1 MRETRVAQI
10 SIFEKYSQH
19 EFGKQLQQ
27 LSTILDRYPEILN
40 LIENDLID
48 SLCKKVGCKGLSVE
62 TVLRCLLL
70 KQQLRC
76 SYEQLA
82 FHLSDSSSYRA
93 FTRMPDTVCPSRSG
107 LQSVIRK
114 IKPETLEAIHKTL
127 AIDFLKEGTIS
138 LDKIRIDSTVV
149 KSNITPPSDSQLLND
164 SVRVLSRLLA
174 KSKNSIDLKIR
185 FTDKRKA
192 SKSLAF
198 QIFNAKNS
206 QKEVLYPKLLTL
218 ARVVLRQVA
227 LALTKVEEVC
237 GCSDKKSKWQAEVVH
252 YRDLFLKVIN
262 QTERRVINKEKV
274 LSSEKI
280 VSIFEE
286 HTDIIVKGYRETLYG
301 HKINLASDGR
311 GFITYLALEKG
322 NPGDVER
329 FMPIMHDHQTLFNQ
343 LPHSVACDGGYASQN
358 NVAQGRALGIKRVV
372 FHKRTGISNQA
383 MGVKEKTFKML
394 RNFRAGIE
402 GNISELKRAFGAG
415 RAEWKG
421 EDGFKAFVWSSV
433 ITYNLV
439 RLARLESG

>member
-19 EFGKQLQQ
+19 EFGVQLEQ
-27 LSTILDRYPEILN
+27 LSNILDRYPEILD
-40 LIENDLID
+40 LIKSDLID
-48 SLCKKVGCKGLSVE
+48 SSCKNVGCNGLPVE
-62 TVLRCLLL
+62 TVFRCLLL

-76 SYEQLA
+76 SYELLA

-93 FTRMPDTVCPSRSG
+93 FTRLPDTVYPRRSG

-114 IKPETLEAIHKTL
+114 IKPETLEAVHQLL
-127 AIDFLKEGTIS
+127 AVKFLRDGTIS

-164 SVRVLSRLLA
+164 SVRVLSRHMA
-174 KSKNSIDLKIR
+174 ISQHFTGLKIR

-198 QIFNAKNS
+198 QIFNAKNA
-206 QKEVLYPKLLTL
+206 QKEVLYSDLLKLT
-218 ARVVLRQVA
+218 RVVLRQVK
-227 LALTKVEEVC
+227 LALSKVNEEC
-237 GCSDKKSKWQAEVVH
+237 ERSDKMLKWQAKIEH
-252 YRDLFLKVIN
+252 HRDLLLKIIN
-262 QTERRVINKEKV
+262 QTVRRVINKEKV
-274 LSSEKI
+274 HSSEKI

-286 HTDIIVKGYRETLYG
+286 HTDIIVKGYREVLYG

-311 GFITYLALEKG
+311 GFITYLAVEKG

-329 FMPIMHDHQTLFNQ
+329 FMPIIRDHETLFDA
-343 LPHSVACDGGYASQN
+343 LPHSVVCDGGYASQE
-358 NVAQGRALGIKRVV
+358 NVTQGRALGIKRVV
-372 FHKRTGISNQA
+372 FHKRVGISYQA
-383 MGVKEKTFKML
+383 MGVKEKTFKVL

-421 EDGFKAFVWSSV
+421 EEGFKAFVWSSV

>member
-1 MRETRVAQI
+1 MRQSRVAQI

-19 EFGKQLQQ
+19 EFGIRLEQ
-27 LSTILDRYPEILN
+27 LSKILDRYPEILD
-40 LIENDLID
+40 LIEQDLID
-48 SLCKKVGCKGLSVE
+48 TSCKKTGSNGLAVE
-62 TVLRCLLL
+62 TIFRCLLL

-93 FTRMPDTVCPSRSG
+93 FTRLNDTVCPSRSG

-114 IKPETLEAIHKTL
+114 IRPETLEAIHKTIAVNL
-127 AIDFLKEGTIS
+127 LKEGTIT

-164 SVRVLSRLLA
+164 SIRVLSRLLI
-174 KSKNSIDLKIR
+174 KSKNQTGLKIR

-198 QIFNAKNS
+198 QIFNAKNA
-206 QKEVLYPKLLTL
+206 QKEVLYPKLLKVV
-218 ARVVLRQVA
+218 RVVLRQVE
-227 LALTKVEEVC
+227 LALSKVNEEC
-237 GCSDKKSKWQAEVVH
+237 GVSDKKIKWQTEVEH
-252 YRDLFLKVIN
+252 YRNLLVKVID
-262 QTERRVINKEKV
+262 QTERRVINKTKV
-274 LSSEKI
+274 HSSEKI

-286 HTDIIVKGYRETLYG
+286 HTDIIVKGYREVLYG
-301 HKINLASDGR
+301 HKINLASDER

-329 FMPIMHDHQTLFNQ
+329 FMPIIHDHKNLFNA
-343 LPHSVACDGGYASQN
+343 LPKAVACDGGYASQE
-358 NVAQGRALGIKRVV
+358 NVTQGRALGIKHVV
-372 FHKRTGISNQA
+372 FHKRVGISYQA
-383 MGVKEKTFKML
+383 MGVKEKTFKIL

-402 GNISELKRAFGAG
+402 GIIPELKRAFGAG

-433 ITYNLV
+433 IAYNLV

>member
-1 MRETRVAQI
+1 MRQSRVAQT

-19 EFGKQLQQ
+19 EFGVRLEQ
-27 LSTILDRYPEILN
+27 LSHILDRYPEIL
-40 LIENDLID
+40 DLIKSD
-48 SLCKKVGCKGLSVE
+48 LINDDCRNVGCNGLTVE
-62 TVLRCLLL
+62 TIFRCLLL
-70 KQQLRC
+70 KQQIRC

-82 FHLSDSSSYRA
+82 FHLSDSTTYRT
-93 FTRMPDTVCPSRSG
+93 FTRLPDSVCPSRSG

-114 IKPETLEAIHKTL
+114 IKPETLAATHQL
-127 AIDFLKEGTIS
+127 LSVAFLENGTIS
-138 LDKIRIDSTVV
+138 LSKIRIDSTVV

-174 KSKNSIDLKIR
+174 KSQESTGLKIR
-185 FTDKRKA
+185 FTDKRKS

-198 QIFNAKNS
+198 QIFNAKNT
-206 QKEVLYPKLLTL
+206 QKEALYPKLLKVV
-218 ARVVLRQVA
+218 RVVLRQVE
-227 LALTKVEEVC
+227 LALSKVNEKC
-237 GCSDKKSKWQAEVVH
+237 RNSNKTLKWQADIEH
-252 YRDLFLKVIN
+252 YRTLLIKVID

-274 LSSEKI
+274 PSSEKI

-286 HTDIIVKGYRETLYG
+286 HTDVIVKGYREVLYG
-301 HKINLASDGR
+301 HKINLASDER

-329 FMPIMHDHQTLFNQ
+329 FMPIIHDHQKLFNT
-343 LPHSVACDGGYASQN
+343 LPKAVACDGGYASQE
-358 NVAQGRALGIKRVV
+358 NVTQGRALGIKHVV
-372 FHKRTGISNQA
+372 FHKRVGISYQA
-383 MGVKEKTFKML
+383 MGVKEKTFKIL

-421 EDGFKAFVWSSV
+421 EDGFKAFVWTSV